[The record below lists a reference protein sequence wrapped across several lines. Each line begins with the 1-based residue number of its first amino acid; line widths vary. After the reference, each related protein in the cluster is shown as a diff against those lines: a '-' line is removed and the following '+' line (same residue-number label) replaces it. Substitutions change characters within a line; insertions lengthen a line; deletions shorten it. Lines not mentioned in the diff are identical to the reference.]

1 MLDKARKSPY
11 GMAVWVCISCAL
23 HICFFRSR
31 VNYDYEAIQKVSIV
45 ILAIAFSLL
54 IHELIHFVFFKIFS
68 KGKVK
73 IEFAKDN
80 VGFPALRTICYSEI
94 TKWQK
99 IIAYLAPFVFLT
111 LLFDVAFVFCPKVE
125 LLFFVVSIGNSAGC
139 YFDIID
145 ALKALQNAR

>member
-1 MLDKARKSPY
+1 M
-11 GMAVWVCISCAL
+11 
-23 HICFFRSR
+23 
-31 VNYDYEAIQKVSIV
+31 
-45 ILAIAFSLL
+45 
-54 IHELIHFVFFKIFS
+54 HELVHFVFLKIFS
-68 KGKVK
+68 KGKV
-73 IEFAKDN
+73 IIGFAKDG
-80 VGFPALRTICYSEI
+80 VGFPTLGTTCYSKI

-99 IIAYLAPFVFLT
+99 IVSLLAPFVFLT